1 MSDRLDISEPL
12 VRALIAEQF
21 PHWAALPVRKVV
33 PGGWDNQTFRLGETM
48 SVRLPS
54 AQRYAAQGAKEQ
66 RILPVL
72 APQLSLPI
80 PTLLAR
86 GQASSRY
93 PFPFGVYS
101 WIAGEP
107 AMTAAIADMSGF
119 ADNLAGF
126 LQSLH
131 RAETAGGPPAGPHS
145 FHRGGELNIYSAE
158 TVAALAE
165 LSDEID
171 SDGATAIWKE
181 ALSSRWARPPV
192 WVHGDIAPGNLLV
205 ADGHLAAVID
215 FGTAAIGDPA
225 CDLVIA
231 WTFLDG
237 EARTRFHTAL
247 PLDAATWQRARGW
260 ALWKALV
267 TTVDMRRNGSPALN
281 DQRRLLT
288 LILDVAL

>member
-80 PTLLAR
+80 PTPLAR
-86 GQASSRY
+86 GQPSSHY
-93 PFPFGVYS
+93 PFPFGVYG

-107 AMTAAIADMSGF
+107 AMTAAITEMAGF

-131 RAETAGGPPAGPHS
+131 RAETAGGPVAGPHS
-145 FHRGGELNIYSAE
+145 FHRGGDLDIYSAE
-158 TVAALAE
+158 TVAAIAE

-171 SDGATAIWKE
+171 GDGATAIWDE
-181 ALSSRWARPPV
+181 ALSSRWERPPV

-205 ADGHLAAVID
+205 ADGELVAVID
-215 FGTAAIGDPA
+215 FGTSAIGDPA